1 MHLIL
6 FVCLLA
12 SPAACKIV
20 SVPTEARMPMEC
32 FAATSEWLA
41 QHPKYIL
48 KWARCGAPERE
59 A

>member
-6 FVCLLA
+6 FVCLLG
-12 SPAACKIV
+12 SPEVCKIV

-32 FAATSEWLA
+32 MGAANEWLT
-41 QHPKYIL
+41 QHPKYTL
-48 KWARCGAPERE
+48 RRVRCGLPERE

>member
-12 SPAACKIV
+12 SPDACKIV

-41 QHPKYIL
+41 QHPKYVL
-48 KWARCGAPERE
+48 KRARCGVPERE